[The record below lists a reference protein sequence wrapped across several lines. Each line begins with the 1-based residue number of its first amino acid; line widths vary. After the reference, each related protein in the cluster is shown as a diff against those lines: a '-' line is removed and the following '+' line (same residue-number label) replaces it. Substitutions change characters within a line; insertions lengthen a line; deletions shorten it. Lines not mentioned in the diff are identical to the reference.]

1 MSSNELCSTHPCEVL
16 SYRSGVLSY
25 RFGVLSYR
33 SGVLSYR
40 FIQGASRMQIGG

>member
-1 MSSNELCSTHPCEVL
+1 MLHALCE
-16 SYRSGVLSY
+16 VLSY

-33 SGVLSYR
+33 FEVLSYR